1 MKGQQKSGE
10 QLSFSEQLTQHIASK
25 SFDLANVFSQAAQSY
40 PQNRRKQRIRIA
52 IAIVIGI
59 IIGVLAMHFLSSS
72 ERWIR
77 L

>member
-1 MKGQQKSGE
+1 MKGQQKSDE

-25 SFDLANVFSQAAQSY
+25 SFDLADVFSLAARSY
-40 PQNRRKQRIRIA
+40 PQNRRKHRIRIA
-52 IAIVIGI
+52 IAILVGI
-59 IIGVLAMHFLSSS
+59 IIGALVMHYLSSP